1 LFCILEIVPNFIC
14 PNIVHISL
22 AFIVELKSCRFG
34 SAGIMP
40 VVFPAAVVLDDG
52 YASAGIAIEN
62 IPPRSATEAAI
73 NGSVVFIIHCD
84 IL

>member
-1 LFCILEIVPNFIC
+1 
-14 PNIVHISL
+14 
-22 AFIVELKSCRFG
+22 
-34 SAGIMP
+34 MP